1 VVIEFKKSN
10 YYVTTPIY
18 YVNDVPHIGNSY
30 TTIAADILARWNRI
44 SGKKVFF
51 LTGTDEH
58 GAKIEEAARHQ
69 GLTPK
74 QLCDKIAPRYTDTWK
89 KLNISNDYFIR
100 TTDKLHETFV
110 KKFISKLKRHGDIYK
125 GKYEGLYCSGCEK
138 FITETDLVGGR
149 CILHSDKE
157 PIASTEENYFF
168 KLSKYRKILIDAIT
182 NPKSKYHYEILPEE
196 RKNEI
201 LNRLNEGLQDVSLSR
216 ANVKWGITLPWDK
229 EHTIYVWVDALLNY
243 LSALEINKN
252 KRFWP
257 ADVHLMAKDILWF
270 HAVIWP
276 AILISAGEKLPKK
289 IFAHGFITINGQ
301 KISKSLGNIIDP
313 IAFTEKYDVDSLRYY
328 LLREIVFG
336 YDGDFSEDEF
346 VKRVNGD
353 LADGLGNLLNRTL
366 VLIEKTSKG
375 LIKKSEPE
383 KRILEHINK
392 TIELCNKNINE
403 FKFNIVLE
411 NIWTLVATLNKY
423 ITDEK
428 PWETKDNK
436 HVQKITYNLVEGL
449 RVIGILLYPFL
460 PTTAEKI
467 FEQLGLK
474 TKDILVKNIKF
485 GLIKNNTRIRRG
497 TVLFKKIEIKKEIIN
512 EVGKISLNDFQK
524 VVLKVGTIKKA
535 ERVEGADKLLKLIV
549 DIGEER
555 QVVAGIAKQ
564 YKPEQLIGKQVI
576 VVANLQPA
584 RIKNVESNGMILAAE
599 ENGEPII
606 ISPDKKTKNGSKI
619 C

>member
-1 VVIEFKKSN
+1 MVIEFKKSN

>member
-1 VVIEFKKSN
+1 MVIEFKKST

-18 YVNDVPHIGNSY
+18 YVNDVPHIGSAY

-58 GAKIEEAARHQ
+58 GAKIEESARHQ

-74 QLCDKIAPRYTDTWK
+74 QLCDKIAPRYTYAWK
-89 KLNISNDYFIR
+89 KLDISNDFFIR
-100 TTDKLHETFV
+100 TTDPRHEKFV
-110 KKFISKLKRHGDIYK
+110 KKLISKLKRNGDVYK
-125 GKYEGLYCSGCEK
+125 GKYEGLYCVGCEK
-138 FITETDLVGGR
+138 FITETDLVGGK
-149 CILHSDKE
+149 CILHPDKE

-168 KLSKYRKILIDAIT
+168 KLSKYQKILIDAIT
-182 NPKSKYHYEILPEE
+182 NPKSKYYYEILPEE

-201 LNRLNEGLQDVSLSR
+201 LNRLNEGLQDISLSR

-229 EHTIYVWVDALLNY
+229 KHTIYVWVDALLNY

-252 KRFWP
+252 RKFWP

-276 AILISAGEKLPKK
+276 AILISVGEKLPKK
-289 IFAHGFITINGQ
+289 IFAHGFLTVNGQ
-301 KISKSLGNIIDP
+301 KISKSLGNFIDP
-313 IAFTEKYDVDSLRYY
+313 ITFIEKYDLDSLRYY
-328 LLREIVFG
+328 LFREIVFG
-336 YDGDFSEDEF
+336 YDGDFSETEF
-346 VKRVNGD
+346 IKRVNGD

-375 LIKKSEPE
+375 SIKKSGPE
-383 KRILEHINK
+383 KRILAQINR
-392 TIELCNKNINE
+392 TIGLSSKNIDE
-403 FKFNIVLE
+403 LKFNIVLE
-411 NIWTLVATLNKY
+411 NIWTLVADLNKY

-428 PWETKDNK
+428 PWEIKDKK
-436 HVQKITYNLVEGL
+436 HVQKITYNLAEGL
-449 RVIGILLYPFL
+449 RIIGILIYPFL
-460 PTTAEKI
+460 PSTSERI
-467 FEQLGLK
+467 FGQLGLDK
-474 TKDILVKNIKF
+474 KNILVKHLKF
-485 GLIKNNTRIRRG
+485 GLIKNNVKIKRG
-497 TVLFKKIEIKKEIIN
+497 NVLFKKIEIKKEIIKG
-512 EVGKISLNDFQK
+512 VGKISLSDFQK
-524 VVLKVGTIKKA
+524 VDLRVGTIKKV
-535 ERVEGADKLLKLIV
+535 ERIEGADKLLKLIV

-555 QVVAGIAKQ
+555 QLVAGIAKQ

-584 RIKNVESNGMILAAE
+584 KIKNVESNGMILAAE

-619 C
+619 R

>member
-1 VVIEFKKSN
+1 MIEFKKSN